1 MPKRKHRPHHPDDFL
16 RYRDGH
22 QHDWNASRP
31 LHPHPAHLEQEIDS
45 LGRERRRIITENETI
60 IDGNRALQSEVTRA
74 KDKIHVL
81 GQMIPQLQ
89 AEKETQIRELIQTEL
104 KLEAELRS
112 KEPLKS
118 EVRQL
123 RAEVDDLNTSLHDLS
138 SRANI
143 LREEI
148 TEAKVENEE
157 VALMKDDVKMLH
169 KLLIEAR
176 KTLEY
181 EKRAREER
189 VQEKQLT
196 EDNLVRMRR
205 EIENLRAEQKGG
217 GTKETRFE
225 VGVYEATDR
234 SPEARPRRRFDDSY
248 DRTWTSRDDHG
259 RHKR

>member
-118 EVRQL
+118 E
-123 RAEVDDLNTSLHDLS
+123 
-138 SRANI
+138 
-143 LREEI
+143 I

>member
-176 KTLEY
+176 ENT
-181 EKRAREER
+181 RVREES
-189 VQEKQLT
+189 K
-196 EDNLVRMRR
+196 RR
-205 EIENLRAEQKGG
+205 TG
-217 GTKETRFE
+217 
-225 VGVYEATDR
+225 
-234 SPEARPRRRFDDSY
+234 
-248 DRTWTSRDDHG
+248 SRKAANRG
-259 RHKR
+259 